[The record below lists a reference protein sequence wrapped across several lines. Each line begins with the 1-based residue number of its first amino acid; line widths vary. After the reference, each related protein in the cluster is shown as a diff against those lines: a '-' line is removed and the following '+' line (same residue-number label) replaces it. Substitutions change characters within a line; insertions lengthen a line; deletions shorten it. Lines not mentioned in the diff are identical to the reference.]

1 MMMGKIIRIIIKRR
15 SNSNQYFILLF
26 IDLKTY
32 LFLLHKLKFLFDN
45 KLYCVAFLKLYCVA
59 ILKFSHDPT

>member
-15 SNSNQYFILLF
+15 SNSNQYFILF

-32 LFLLHKLKFLFDN
+32 LFVLHKLKFLFDN